1 MRMRG
6 AAVLLPLF
14 VIGSVLLMIIPVSP
28 VIMDLFLATNIAVA
42 ILLLLT
48 VVFMQDAVD
57 FSVFPALLLIL
68 TLARLALNVSS
79 TRLIL
84 LEGYAGKVIET
95 FGLFVVGGSVIV
107 GLVIFLILIVI
118 QFAVIT
124 NGASRVAEVSAR
136 FTLDAMPGKQMAI
149 DADLAAGIIDEPTA
163 KAMRQRVTK
172 EADFYGAM
180 DGASKF
186 VKGDVIAGVIIVLVN
201 LIGGFAVGMGQRGL
215 SMGEAVNQYTLLT
228 VGDGLVSQI
237 PALLTSISSGLLVT
251 RVASERELGDEVAK
265 QLFGMRRALRISA
278 GVIFALSLLPGL
290 PKLPFWGL
298 ALFLFFASSRTG
310 LGSDVSDEEVET
322 PEVTTSPDDP
332 EALIGE
338 MRIEPLEIHLAYDI
352 LDLID
357 RDRGGDLLERVRALR
372 RQIAMDLGIVMPL
385 VRTRDDLTLPP
396 ETYRILLDGAEVARG
411 SAPRDRVLALPA
423 GDGSEVA
430 ALGGTQTTEPV
441 FGLVAYWI
449 PTDQK
454 GAAGATG
461 ATVVDRSSV
470 LVTHLAEVVRRNAA
484 RLLSR
489 QDVQL
494 LVDGLRY
501 DHPILA
507 KDIDND
513 VLPLATLHAV
523 LQAVLDE
530 GVSIRHLGRIV
541 EAVAAQSGEPRTID
555 QLVSVARVAIG
566 PIITG
571 QLAPEGQ
578 LAVASFDPT
587 FEAQL
592 HEAVRDVDGEQR
604 LILDPSRSEQLVL
617 DLQRVAAMEAELDV
631 PLAIVCSQGVRRP
644 LARLLASFGV
654 ELEVLAYP
662 ELPGTLELRTV
673 AVVGAPALTEEAGRG

>member
-6 AAVLLPLF
+6 AAVMLPLF
-14 VIGSVLLMIIPVSP
+14 VIGSVILMIVPVSP
-28 VIMDLFLATNIAVA
+28 VVMDLFLATNIAVG

-57 FSVFPALLLIL
+57 FSVFPALLLIP
-68 TLARLALNVSS
+68 TLARLALNVST

-84 LEGYAGKVIET
+84 LNGYAGKVIET
-95 FGLFVVGGSVIV
+95 FGMFVVGGSVIV

-149 DADLAAGIIDEPTA
+149 DADLAAGIIDEATA
-163 KAMRQRVTK
+163 KEMRQRVTK

-201 LIGGFAVGMGQRGL
+201 LLGGFAVGMGQRGL
-215 SMGEAVNQYTLLT
+215 SLGEAVNQYTLLT

-251 RVASERELGDEVAK
+251 RVASERDLGDEVAK

-278 GVIFALSLLPGL
+278 GVIFAISLLPGL
-290 PKLPFWGL
+290 PKPPFWAL
-298 ALFLFFASSRTG
+298 AAFLFFAAGRTG
-310 LGSDVSDEEVET
+310 ASDVSDEEVET

-338 MRIEPLEIHLAYDI
+338 MRIEPLEVHLAYDI

-423 GDGSEVA
+423 GDGSEIV

-513 VLPLATLHAV
+513 VLPLATLHSV

-541 EAVAAQSGEPRTID
+541 EAIAGQSGEPRTID

-566 PIITG
+566 PIIVG
-571 QLAPEGQ
+571 QLAPDGQ
-578 LAVASFDPT
+578 LAVATFDPT

-592 HEAVRDVDGEQR
+592 HDAVRDVDGEQR
-604 LILDPSRSEQLVL
+604 LILDPARSEQLVL

-631 PLAIVCSQGVRRP
+631 PLAVVCSQGVRRP

-662 ELPGTLELRTV
+662 ELPATLELRTV

>member
-1 MRMRG
+1 MIALAVVVAVVLIA
-6 AAVLLPLF
+6 AAVGAVWWFTRRTTGTPPGASLEELVRQAEGLPPSPTRT
-14 VIGSVLLMIIPVSP
+14 VIRLRVELRESTAAAEVATIASRGGST
-28 VIMDLFLATNIAVA
+28 DLTAT
-42 ILLLLT
+42 
-48 VVFMQDAVD
+48 M
-57 FSVFPALLLIL
+57 
-68 TLARLALNVSS
+68 ARLDQVSS
-79 TRLIL
+79 
-84 LEGYAGKVIET
+84 
-95 FGLFVVGGSVIV
+95 
-107 GLVIFLILIVI
+107 
-118 QFAVIT
+118 
-124 NGASRVAEVSAR
+124 
-136 FTLDAMPGKQMAI
+136 AI
-149 DADLAAGIIDEPTA
+149 DADLAAGIIDEATA
-163 KAMRQRVTK
+163 REMRQRVTK

-201 LIGGFAVGMGQRGL
+201 LLGGFAIGMGQRGL
-215 SMGEAVNQYTLLT
+215 SLGEAVNQYTLLT

-251 RVASERELGDEVAK
+251 RVASERDLGDEVAK

-278 GVIFALSLLPGL
+278 GVILPGL
-290 PKLPFWGL
+290 PILPFWAL
-298 ALFLFFASSRTG
+298 AAFLFFASGRAVTA
-310 LGSDVSDEEVET
+310 DVSDEEVES
-322 PEVTTSPDDP
+322 PAVTTSPDDP

-338 MRIEPLEIHLAYDI
+338 MRSEPLEIHLAYDI

-357 RDRGGDLLERVRALR
+357 RERGGDLLERVRALR

-411 SAPRDRVLALPA
+411 TAPRDRVLALPA
-423 GDGSEVA
+423 GDGAEIA

-449 PTDQK
+449 PTEQK

-470 LVTHLAEVVRRNAA
+470 LVPHLAEVVRRNAA

-507 KDIDND
+507 KDVDND
-513 VLPLATLHAV
+513 VLPLSTLHSV

-566 PIITG
+566 PIIAG

-578 LAVASFDPT
+578 LAVATFDPT

-604 LILDPSRSEQLVL
+604 LILDPARSEQLVL
-617 DLQRVAAMEAELDV
+617 DLQRVAAMEADLDV
-631 PLAIVCSQGVRRP
+631 PLALVCSQGVRRP
-644 LARLLASFGV
+644 LARLLGGFGV

-662 ELPGTLELRTV
+662 ELPSTLELRTV

>member
-1 MRMRG
+1 MNLRG
-6 AAVLLPLF
+6 ASVLLPLF
-14 VIGSVLLMIIPVSP
+14 VVGSVLMMIVPVSP
-28 VIMDLFLATNIAVA
+28 VVLDLLLAANITVA
-42 ILLLLT
+42 ILLLLS
-48 VVFMQDAVD
+48 VVFLNDAVD

-84 LEGYAGKVIET
+84 LRGDAGKVIET
-95 FGLFVVGGSVIV
+95 FGLFVVGGSIVV
-107 GLVIFLILIVI
+107 GLVVFLILIVI

-149 DADLAAGIIDEPTA
+149 DADLASGIIDEKTA
-163 KAMRQRVTK
+163 KEMRQRITK

-186 VKGDVIAGVIIVLVN
+186 VKGDVIAGVIIVIVN
-201 LIGGFAVGMGQRGL
+201 LVGGLVVGMVQRGL
-215 SMGEAVNQYTLLT
+215 SLGEAASTYTLLT

-251 RVASERELGDEVAK
+251 RVVSERDLGDEVAR
-265 QLFGMRRALRISA
+265 QLFGMRRAMRVSA
-278 GVIFALSLLPGL
+278 GVVFAISLLPGL
-290 PKLPFWGL
+290 PKFPFWSL
-298 ALFLFFASSRTG
+298 AALLFLLSGRVGEQDIT
-310 LGSDVSDEEVET
+310 DEEVEEPT
-322 PEVTTSPDDP
+322 VSSSPDDP

-357 RDRGGDLLERVRALR
+357 KEKGGDLLERVRALR

-396 ETYRILLDGAEVARG
+396 ETYRVLLDGAEVARG
-411 SAPRDRVLALPA
+411 TAPRDRVLALPA
-423 GDGSEVA
+423 GDGAELA
-430 ALGGTQTTEPV
+430 GLGGTETTEPV
-441 FGLVAYWI
+441 FGLTAYWV
-449 PTDQK
+449 PTEQK
-454 GAAGATG
+454 AAAGATG

-541 EAVAAQSGEPRTID
+541 EAVAGQSGEPRTID
-555 QLVSVARVAIG
+555 QLVNVARVAIG
-566 PIITG
+566 PIIAG
-571 QLAPEGQ
+571 QLAPDGR
-578 LAVASFDPT
+578 LAVVTFDPT

-604 LILDPSRSEQLVL
+604 LVLDPGRGEQLVL
-617 DLQRVAAMEAELDV
+617 DLQRVVAMEPELDA
-631 PLAIVCSQGVRRP
+631 PLAVVCSQGVRRA
-644 LARLLASFGV
+644 LARFAASYGV
-654 ELEVLAYP
+654 EVEVLAYP
-662 ELPGTLELRTV
+662 ELPSTLELRTV